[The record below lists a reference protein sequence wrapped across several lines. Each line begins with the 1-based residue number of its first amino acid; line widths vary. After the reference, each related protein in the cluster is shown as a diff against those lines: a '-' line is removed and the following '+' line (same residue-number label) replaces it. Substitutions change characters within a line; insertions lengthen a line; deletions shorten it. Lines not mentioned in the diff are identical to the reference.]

1 MFTAVAS
8 LFPILEEDPTCKE
21 DKIIDVMSSVKDPLG
36 YFYAF
41 TMSKALIVRSVKEGG
56 Q

>member
-1 MFTAVAS
+1 MFTAVSS
-8 LFPILEEDPTCKE
+8 LFPVLDDDPNCGEDE
-21 DKIIDVMSSVKDPLG
+21 IIDIMSSVKDPLG

-41 TMSKALIVRSVKEGG
+41 TMSKALIKGKVKEGG